1 MKKTL
6 HMWRKLRF
14 GFSLKINWTLAKMS
28 DKNSLSIQVKE
39 ILMKQIMTYPC
50 LYGKSKMLYKKRD
63 INRNAWCIKLQK
75 SWISY
80 KTVHTYVDMKNLL
93 CISSGKEW
101 KIQGKSFC
109 RKNTLSEMYVIFWKE
124 LGHHCQKMFKSFRR
138 HSEVPKNQE
147 WRIFIV
153 LT

>member
-1 MKKTL
+1 MKKTQI
-6 HMWRKLRF
+6 WVYFENKLN
-14 GFSLKINWTLAKMS
+14 FSKNVWQEFSFNSSERNINETNNDLPL
-28 DKNSLSIQVKE
+28 SLRQ
-39 ILMKQIMTYPC
+39 KQNVVQ
-50 LYGKSKMLYKKRD
+50 KRD
-63 INRNAWCIKLQK
+63 IGRNAWCIKLQK

-101 KIQGKSFC
+101 KSQGKSFC

-124 LGHHCQKMFKSFRR
+124 LGHQCQKMFKSFRR